1 MSADTGPLPYF
12 LREASR
18 ALQSAERQL
27 DHDVRPERE
36 AVHREIVSAAVC
48 IGRALALIGAESPP

>member
-36 AVHREIVSAAVC
+36 AVHRELVAAAACV
-48 IGRALALIGAESPP
+48 GRALNLIGAGS